1 MYPRLGDSTTEDV
14 SGHALMFTA
23 PTMKQIQQMPSH
35 SVHFE
40 TKAPAHANADLNSLL
55 ARSQAYNR
63 NNEVTPIMA
72 ALMIARDP
80 RFPSLTVV
88 AFKKLQATLKSRSRC
103 YG

>member
-1 MYPRLGDSTTEDV
+1 MFQRLSDNTTEDV

-23 PTMKQIQQMPSH
+23 PTMKQLYDHPGEWKCKPPDH
-35 SVHFE
+35 G
-40 TKAPAHANADLNSLL
+40 NADLNSLL
-55 ARSQAYNR
+55 AKSQEYNR

-72 ALMIARDP
+72 ALTIAKDP
-80 RFPSLTVV
+80 RFPNLTVA